1 MKLLLGVFARTVVL
15 LLDAV
20 QLMML
25 IRAILSWFP
34 PADGRGGVIRNFVY
48 TVSEFFVAP
57 VRAFLDRFDW
67 VRRTPIDI
75 SFLVTFLLLSI
86 LSTFF
91 SLL

>member
-1 MKLLLGVFARTVVL
+1 MRSLLYVFSRTIVL

-34 PADGRGGVIRNFVY
+34 PNSKENVIRNFVY
-48 TVSEFFVAP
+48 TVTEFFIAP

-67 VRRTPIDI
+67 VRRTPLDI
-75 SFLVTFLLLSI
+75 SFLVTSILLSL

>member
-1 MKLLLGVFARTVVL
+1 MRSLLYVFSRTIVL

-34 PADGRGGVIRNFVY
+34 PNSKENVIRNFVY
-48 TVSEFFVAP
+48 TVTEFFIAP

-67 VRRTPIDI
+67 VRRTPLDI
-75 SFLVTFLLLSI
+75 SFLVTYILLSL

>member
-1 MKLLLGVFARTVVL
+1 MNSMLYVFSRTIVL

-25 IRAILSWFP
+25 IRAILSWIP
-34 PADGRGGVIRNFVY
+34 QNQKENVIRNFVY
-48 TVSEFFVAP
+48 TVTEFFIAP

-67 VRRTPIDI
+67 VRRTPLDI
-75 SFLVTFLLLSI
+75 SFLVTYILLSL